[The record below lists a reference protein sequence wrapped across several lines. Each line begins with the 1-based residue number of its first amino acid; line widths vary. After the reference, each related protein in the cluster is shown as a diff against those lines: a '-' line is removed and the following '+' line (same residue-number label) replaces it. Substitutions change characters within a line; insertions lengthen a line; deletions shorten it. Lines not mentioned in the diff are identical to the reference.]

1 MKKILNIILIS
12 LLLATFILP
21 STYSC
26 AIEKSFFEI
35 SKSGVSKNE
44 KIEMIINLSQIKY
57 NKFLFELK
65 ANSDIENIEIS
76 KNETT
81 SNTEKIT
88 DGVNKI
94 TYAGIEV
101 EKSGNEI
108 TIEIDKETNNLDTLV
123 LYYQVPQNLNVN
135 DKIKFVATITNLD
148 NSETDNE
155 NQIEAETQTVETE
168 IKIVESTNNSQNE
181 NSNQDGNTNPS
192 GNNNQHDKNNQN
204 SNGQN
209 PNQSQ
214 NNIMQNKNTN
224 NLQGTEQKNTE
235 QNNNVNTKN
244 TVSNVGTVSKTT
256 EQTVT
261 YNGSD
266 NNYLSGL
273 SVNGYTLNKEF
284 SKENSTYFI
293 TVEKDVSSLEIIANA
308 DDEASLVCIYG
319 NEELS
324 EGTSKILISVT
335 AENGKVRNYRIY
347 VTKNS

>member
-21 STYSC
+21 NTYSC
-26 AIEKSFFEI
+26 AIERTFFEI
-35 SKSGVSKNE
+35 SKSEVSKND

-65 ANSDIENIEIS
+65 TSSDIENIEIS

-81 SNTEKIT
+81 SNTDKIT

-94 TYAGIEV
+94 TDAGIEV

-123 LYYQVPQNLNVN
+123 LYYQVPQNLNIN

-155 NQIEAETQTVETE
+155 EQTEAETQTVEAE
-168 IKIVESTNNSQNE
+168 VKIVENTNNSQNGNKNE
-181 NSNQDGNTNPS
+181 NENTEPN
-192 GNNNQHDKNNQN
+192 GNN
-204 SNGQN
+204 
-209 PNQSQ
+209 SQ
-214 NNIMQNKNTN
+214 NNIMPNKNTS

-244 TVSNVGTVSKTT
+244 TASNVGTVSKTT

-266 NNYLSGL
+266 NNYLSEL

-293 TVEKDVSSLEIIANA
+293 TVEKDVNSLEITANA
-308 DDEASLVCIYG
+308 EDEASSVCIYG
-319 NEELS
+319 NDELS

-335 AENGKVRNYRIY
+335 AENGNVRNYRIY

>member
-12 LLLATFILP
+12 LVLATFILP

-35 SKSGVSKNE
+35 SKSEVSKND

-76 KNETT
+76 KKETT

-94 TYAGIEV
+94 TDAGIEV
-101 EKSGNEI
+101 EKNGNEI
-108 TIEIDKETNNLDTLV
+108 AIEIDKETNNLDTLV
-123 LYYQVPQNLNVN
+123 LYYQVPQNINVN
-135 DKIKFVATITNLD
+135 DKMKFVATITSLD

-155 NQIEAETQTVETE
+155 NQIEAETQTVEAE
-168 IKIVESTNNSQNE
+168 VKIVESTNNSQNE

-192 GNNNQHDKNNQN
+192 GNNNQNDKNNQN

-214 NNIMQNKNTN
+214 NNIMQNKNI
-224 NLQGTEQKNTE
+224 QGTEQKNTE

-266 NNYLSGL
+266 NNYLSEL
-273 SVNGYTLNKEF
+273 SVKGYTLNKEF
-284 SKENSTYFI
+284 SKENATYFI

-335 AENGKVRNYRIY
+335 AENGNVRNYRIY

>member
-21 STYSC
+21 NTYSC

-35 SKSGVSKNE
+35 SKSEVGKNE

-65 ANSDIENIEIS
+65 ASSDIENIEIS

-81 SNTEKIT
+81 SNIDKIT

-94 TYAGIEV
+94 TDAGIEV

-108 TIEIDKETNNLDTLV
+108 TIEIDKETNNVDTLV

-148 NSETDNE
+148 NSEKDNE
-155 NQIEAETQTVETE
+155 EQTEAETQTVEAE
-168 IKIVESTNNSQNE
+168 VKIVENTNNSQNGNKNE
-181 NSNQDGNTNPS
+181 NENTEPNGNNSQNNNEQNPS
-192 GNNNQHDKNNQN
+192 QG
-204 SNGQN
+204 
-209 PNQSQ
+209 Q
-214 NNIMQNKNTN
+214 NNIMQNKNTS

-235 QNNNVNTKN
+235 QNNDASIKN
-244 TVSNVGTVSKTT
+244 TAAINTTVSKTT

-266 NNYLSGL
+266 NNYLSEL
-273 SVNGYTLNKEF
+273 SVDGYTLNKEF

-293 TVEKDVSSLEIIANA
+293 TVEKDVSSLEITANA
-308 DDEASLVCIYG
+308 DDEASSVCIYG
-319 NEELS
+319 NDELS

-335 AENGKVRNYRIY
+335 AKNGNVRNYRIY